1 MDSPPFD
8 QAHCPEVFLF
18 PGFVRQ
24 PGVPSCHFNTGVA
37 KQGLQTLEPHSRI
50 QEFAREC
57 MPKAMKRIAFV
68 KESGFL
74 QVFDKH
80 CPRAGIGE
88 A

>member
-1 MDSPPFD
+1 
-8 QAHCPEVFLF
+8 
-18 PGFVRQ
+18 
-24 PGVPSCHFNTGVA
+24 VA